1 MLGGEDDDTLAASR
15 YRARE
20 LAPAFL
26 GELMSVTETLA
37 VYVVDSR
44 FEALPQD
51 VRDEAKRAILNYVGC
66 ALGGSIEPALDVAIR
81 TLSPFSGERT
91 AAVLGRSETCDP
103 LHAALFNGI
112 GSHVHEYDDT
122 LPKNYIHPSVPVAS
136 ALFAYA
142 SANPTAGRDFVHAFI
157 LGFEVESRI
166 GNAVYPAHYS
176 AGWHITSTTG
186 VFGAAAAIGK
196 LLGLSTKQMVWAF
209 GLAATQAAGIRE
221 MFGSMAKSFQPGRA
235 AQNGYTA
242 ALLGRADFTAGERA
256 LEGPRGFAAVTAA
269 QYDLDK
275 VTAGLGKDFELRD
288 NAYKP
293 YACGLVVHPTI
304 DGCSQLFREHHP
316 APDGIAGVRLRVA
329 PLVLDLCNKSELKRA
344 LESKYSI
351 YHAAAIGLVRG
362 KGGIQE
368 FTDEAV
374 ADPALQRVRA
384 VTTAVG
390 DDTITE
396 DQVHIEVVLRNGQ
409 TLTKFV
415 EQSLGNVHR
424 PLSNEQLTEK
434 FVDQA
439 VLALPRNQV
448 DAIVEQC
455 WRVDSLPD
463 AGELARA
470 TVPRSTGTLRSG
482 RTTH

>member
-1 MLGGEDDDTLAASR
+1 
-15 YRARE
+15 
-20 LAPAFL
+20 
-26 GELMSVTETLA
+26 MSVTEALA
-37 VYVVDSR
+37 AYVVDSKL
-44 FEALPQD
+44 EAIPRD
-51 VRDEAKRAILNYVGC
+51 VQDEAKRAIFNYLGC

-81 TLSPFSGERT
+81 TLAPYSGNAT
-91 AAVLGRSETCDP
+91 ACVLGRAERFDA
-103 LHAALFNGI
+103 LHAALMNGI

-142 SANPTAGRDFVHAFI
+142 SANPVSGRDFVHAFI

-166 GNAVYPAHYS
+166 GNAVYPAHYT

-275 VTAGLGKDFELRD
+275 VTAGLGKSFELRD

-304 DGCSQLFREHHP
+304 DGCSQLHREFHP
-316 APDGIAGVRLRVA
+316 APDSIAGVRLRVA
-329 PLVLDLCNKSELKRA
+329 PLVLDLCNKSTLTRA

-362 KGGIQE
+362 KGGLQE
-368 FTDEAV
+368 FTEDAIHDPGSRARTCRDDGRRRHVDHRGPGAHRGRAARRPHADEVRRAV
-374 ADPALQRVRA
+374 ARQRASAAQQRA
-384 VTTAVG
+384 TDREIRGPGRA
-390 DDTITE
+390 
-396 DQVHIEVVLRNGQ
+396 RAAARA
-409 TLTKFV
+409 
-415 EQSLGNVHR
+415 SR
-424 PLSNEQLTEK
+424 RRRR
-434 FVDQA
+434 A
-439 VLALPRNQV
+439 VLAHRCAEGRRRPRARHGAAHGG
-448 DAIVEQC
+448 DARRPRHTLTSC
-455 WRVDSLPD
+455 ADDALRCGLRVS
-463 AGELARA
+463 RS
-470 TVPRSTGTLRSG
+470 PRCS
-482 RTTH
+482 

>member
-1 MLGGEDDDTLAASR
+1 
-15 YRARE
+15 
-20 LAPAFL
+20 
-26 GELMSVTETLA
+26 MSVTQALA
-37 VYVVDSR
+37 EYVTQSSY
-44 FEALPQD
+44 EAIPRD
-51 VRDEAKRAILNYVGC
+51 VRAEAKRAIFNYLGC
-66 ALGGSIEPALDVAIR
+66 ALGGSIEPALDVAIK
-81 TLSPFSGERT
+81 TLAPYSGHPT
-91 AAVLGRSETCDP
+91 ACVLGRSERFDP
-103 LHAALFNGI
+103 LNAALLNGI

-142 SANPTAGRDFVHAFI
+142 SAQPVSGKDFVHAFV

-186 VFGAAAAIGK
+186 VFGAAAAVGK
-196 LLGLSTKQMVWAF
+196 LLGLDAQQMVWAF
-209 GLAATQAAGIRE
+209 GLSATQAAGIRE
-221 MFGSMAKSFQPGRA
+221 MFGSMAKSFQPGRS

-242 ALLGRADFTAGERA
+242 ALLGRAGFTAGERA

-269 QYDLDK
+269 EYDLGK
-275 VTAGLGKDFELRD
+275 ITENLGADFELRY

-293 YACGLVVHPTI
+293 YACGLVVHPAI
-304 DGCSQLFREHHP
+304 DGCSQLHREFHP
-316 APDGIAGVRLRVA
+316 APEDIAAVRLRVA

-362 KGGIQE
+362 KGGLTE
-368 FTDEAV
+368 FTDEAI
-374 ADPALQRVRA
+374 ADPALKHVRA
-384 VTTAVG
+384 VTTAVA
-390 DDTITE
+390 DPTITE
-396 DQVHIEVVLRNGQ
+396 DQVHIEVELKSGKK
-409 TLTKFV
+409 LTKFV

-439 VLALPRNQV
+439 VLALPRAQV

-455 WRVDSLPD
+455 WRIDELAD
-463 AGELARA
+463 AGDIARA
-470 TVPRSTGTLRSG
+470 TVPRGASALRSSG
-482 RTTH
+482 SAAN

>member
-1 MLGGEDDDTLAASR
+1 LSESSVESSTRDGVTEALAA
-15 YRARE
+15 
-20 LAPAFL
+20 
-26 GELMSVTETLA
+26 
-37 VYVVDSR
+37 YVVGSTFDGVPR
-44 FEALPQD
+44 D
-51 VRDEAKRAILNYVGC
+51 VRAEAKRAIVNYLGC
-66 ALGGSIEPALDVAIR
+66 ALGGSVEPALDVAIK
-81 TLSPFSGERT
+81 TLAPFSGDRV
-91 AAVLGRSETCDP
+91 AGVLGRSERFDA
-103 LHAALFNGI
+103 LHAALLNGI

-142 SANPTAGRDFVHAFI
+142 SANPVSGRDFVHAFI

-166 GNAVYPAHYS
+166 GNAVYPAHYT

-196 LLGLSTKQMVWAF
+196 LLGLSTRQMVWAF

-242 ALLGRADFTAGERA
+242 ALLGRSDFTAGERA

-269 QYDLDK
+269 QYDLGK
-275 VTAGLGKDFELRD
+275 VTAKLGVDFDLRD

-293 YACGLVVHPTI
+293 YACGLVVHPAI
-304 DGCSQLFREHHP
+304 DGCSQLRREFHP
-316 APDGIAGVRLRVA
+316 APESIAAVRVRVA
-329 PLVLDLCNKSELKRA
+329 PLVLDLCNKRELRRA

-362 KGGIQE
+362 KGGLQE
-368 FTDEAV
+368 FTDDAIADPALKHVRDVTTAV
-374 ADPALQRVRA
+374 ADPA
-384 VTTAVG
+384 
-390 DDTITE
+390 ITE
-396 DQVHIEVVLRNGQ
+396 DQVHIEV
-409 TLTKFV
+409 TLNDGRKLVKFV

-424 PLSNEQLTEK
+424 PLSNEQITEK

-439 VLALPRNQV
+439 VLALPRAQV
-448 DAIVEQC
+448 DAIVEQS
-455 WRVDSLPD
+455 WRIDELLD
-463 AGELARA
+463 AGDLARA
-470 TVPRSTGTLRSG
+470 TAPKRAGTAPTRQLRASE
-482 RTTH
+482 